1 MEMSWSSMVFAG
13 RRIDVMITRLMDLQS
28 YVGYMSV
35 KCRGNQ
41 GEFEA
46 TDFNTASFV
55 VDNIA
60 ASSFIKCG
68 LLPVFSSCSMTPTTM
83 SSLTLSVSMRL
94 SSAAPGDGGGVC
106 SYAALPLPFGRSAKE
121 TVLVEDEAVEDR
133 CLSGEIGED
142 VFDVCDRLTFFV
154 GGCWVSV
161 ATEDL
166 ETEGR

>member
-1 MEMSWSSMVFAG
+1 
-13 RRIDVMITRLMDLQS
+13 MDLRS
-28 YVGYMSV
+28 YVDNESV
-35 KCRGNQ
+35 EGHGNRV
-41 GEFEA
+41 EVEA

-60 ASSFIKCG
+60 ANSFIKCG
-68 LLPVFSSCSMTPTTM
+68 LLPVFSSCSMTPTTI

-106 SYAALPLPFGRSAKE
+106 SYAALPLLFGRSAKE
-121 TVLVEDEAVEDR
+121 TVLVEDEAVDDR
-133 CLSGEIGED
+133 CLRGEIGED

-166 ETEGR
+166 DTEGR